1 MRRMTKPMATPSK
14 RALAR
19 KDTTPKPK
27 PKVRKGADKGRGV
40 AAARARG
47 IDTSNLSAAEM
58 AEVISPDKPLTEKQK
73 LFVQNWAK
81 GDSITSA
88 SYRAGYADGGKVAY
102 QLVKM
107 PNILALKAKYEAEW
121 EATGAMSR
129 QKVMDGMLEAIEM
142 AKMMAEPSSMIAGW
156 REIGKLCGYYAPV
169 EHKVKVDVSG
179 NVVID
184 KLNSLSDAEL
194 LKIIQ
199 GGAQA
204 ALPGI

>member
-1 MRRMTKPMATPSK
+1 MTKPMAVPSQ

-19 KDTTPKPK
+19 KDATPKQK
-27 PKVRKGADKGRGV
+27 PKVRGNNGGRGV
-40 AAARARG
+40 DIARSRG
-47 IDTSNLSAAEM
+47 TDTSNLSAAEM

-73 LFVQNWAK
+73 LFVQHWAK

-107 PNILALKAKYEAEW
+107 PNILKLKAKYEAEW

-129 QKVMDGMLEAIEM
+129 QKVMDGMLEAIDM
-142 AKMMAEPSSMIAGW
+142 ARMMAEPASMIAGW
-156 REIGKLCGYYAPV
+156 REIGKICGYYAPV

-179 NVVID
+179 NVIVD
-184 KLNSLSDAEL
+184 RLNSLSDAEL

-204 ALPGI
+204 VLPTSS

>member
-27 PKVRKGADKGRGV
+27 PKVRGSNRGRGV
-40 AAARARG
+40 AVALAFG
-47 IDTSNLSAAEM
+47 IDTSNLSAEEM
-58 AEVISPDKPLTEKQK
+58 AEVIDPDKPLTDKQK
-73 LFVQNWAK
+73 LFVQHWAK

-88 SYRAGYADGGKVAY
+88 SYRAGYSNTKVAY

-107 PNILALKAKYEAEW
+107 PNILKLKAEHEAKW
-121 EATGAMSR
+121 EATGAMTR

-142 AKMMAEPSSMIAGW
+142 ARMMAEPSSMIAGW
-156 REIGKLCGYYAPV
+156 REIGKICGYYATV
-169 EHKVKVDVSG
+169 EHRVKVDVTG
-179 NVVID
+179 NVIVD
-184 KLNSLSDAEL
+184 RMNSLSDAEL

-204 ALPGI
+204 ALQGT

>member
-1 MRRMTKPMATPSK
+1 MTKPKAVLSPRG
-14 RALAR
+14 RAKL
-19 KDTTPKPK
+19 DTSPKQK
-27 PKVRKGADKGRGV
+27 PKVRGNNGGRGV
-40 AAARARG
+40 DIARSRG
-47 IDTSNLSAAEM
+47 TDTSNLSAEEM

-73 LFVQNWAK
+73 LFVQHWAK

-107 PNILALKAKYEAEW
+107 PNVLKLKAKYEAEW

-129 QKVMDGMLEAIEM
+129 QKVMDGMMEAIDM
-142 AKMMAEPSSMIAGW
+142 ARMMAEPASMIAGW
-156 REIGKLCGYYAPV
+156 REIGKICGYYAPV
-169 EHKVKVDVSG
+169 EHRMKVDVSG
-179 NVVID
+179 NVIVD
-184 KLNSLSDAEL
+184 RLNSLSDAEL

-204 ALPGI
+204 VLPGNSA

>member
-27 PKVRKGADKGRGV
+27 PKVRGSNKGRGV
-40 AAARARG
+40 AAARAFG
-47 IDTSNLSAAEM
+47 IDTSNLSAEEM
-58 AEVISPDKPLTEKQK
+58 AEVIDPDKPLTDKQK
-73 LFVQNWAK
+73 LFVQHWAK

-88 SYRAGYADGGKVAY
+88 SYRAGYSNTKVAY

-107 PNILALKAKYEAEW
+107 PNILKLKAEYEAQW
-121 EATGAMSR
+121 EATGAMTR

-142 AKMMAEPSSMIAGW
+142 ARMMAEPSSMIAGW
-156 REIGKLCGYYAPV
+156 REIGKICGYYAPV
-169 EHKVKVDVSG
+169 EHRVKVDVSG
-179 NVVID
+179 NVIVD
-184 KLNSLSDAEL
+184 RLNSLSDAEL

-204 ALPGI
+204 ALPGT